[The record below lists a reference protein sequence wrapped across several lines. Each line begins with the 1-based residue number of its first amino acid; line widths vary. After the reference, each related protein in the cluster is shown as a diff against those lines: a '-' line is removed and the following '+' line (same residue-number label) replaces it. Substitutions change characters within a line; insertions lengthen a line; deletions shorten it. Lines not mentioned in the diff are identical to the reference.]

1 MIWDKLSAFYDAFES
16 AVNGK
21 VNLRL
26 VKEVAAYIDESDVVL
41 ECACGTGMVSV
52 PIAKKCR
59 KLLATDFSVGML
71 KQAKKKLREYPNV
84 KLLKA
89 DIMNLP
95 CKDGRFDKVVA
106 ANVIHLL
113 DNPRGALD
121 ELMRVCKD
129 EGKIIIP
136 TYINAENKDWG
147 LLAKFLEKLGVD
159 VKREYDYEAYVE
171 FFESLGFENVE
182 YKLIEG
188 RFPAAIAVITKEY

>member
-21 VNLRL
+21 VNRRL
-26 VKEVAAYIDESDVVL
+26 VKEIAAYIDESDVVL

-52 PIAKKCR
+52 PIAKNCR
-59 KLLATDFSVGML
+59 KLLATDFSAGML
-71 KQAKKKLREYPNV
+71 RQANKKLREYPNV
-84 KLLKA
+84 KLARA

-95 CKDGRFDKVVA
+95 CKGGRFDKVVA

-113 DNPRGALD
+113 DNPRVALD
-121 ELMRVCKD
+121 ELMRVCKVG
-129 EGKIIIP
+129 GKIIIP

-147 LLAKFLEKLGVD
+147 LLAKLLKSIGIDF
-159 VKREYDYEAYVE
+159 KREYDYESYIE

-182 YKLIEG
+182 YRLIDG
-188 RFPAAIAVITKEY
+188 RFPAAIAVITKE